1 MNCQRLAVASLTV
14 SRTKMAWTTGERSR
28 TRARAVLVAA
38 VTYLVFGLSFGATAQ
53 GAGIQAEQVLTE
65 PMTGNRGTRERVEV
79 GRWLQDERGRTRYD
93 FDEWTHI
100 VDPVARVEWKANSK
114 RGYFSAHELSLEQAR
129 NAVAAL
135 EPLGG
140 QGIDGMSTTDLGT
153 REVNGFLC
161 DGALHEI
168 VNSRRGLTIR
178 FELEEWFTN
187 AFGFPLRV
195 KRVFRM
201 HGRGGESTTELRNI
215 VLLKDDSF
223 EEHFRPNKDWREV
236 DGEVERINTGR
247 MGFFAKEA
255 KYGATTRIG
264 RRSDRRP
271 PSRDPFEN
279 LRKSTP

>member
-1 MNCQRLAVASLTV
+1 MKLRTTLLRVWRWPDEMGRQHLIVRLP
-14 SRTKMAWTTGERSR
+14 
-28 TRARAVLVAA
+28 ARAVFLAMGI
-38 VTYLVFGLSFGATAQ
+38 YLVCGLSFGATAQ

-65 PMTGNRGTRERVEV
+65 PMTGNRGTLERVEV

-114 RGYFSAHELSLEQAR
+114 RGYFSAHELSLEQAK

-153 REVNGFLC
+153 REVNGVTLS
-161 DGALHEI
+161 GGLHEI
-168 VNSRRGLTIR
+168 VDSRRGLTIR
-178 FELEEWFTN
+178 FELEEWFTT

-201 HGRGGESTTELRNI
+201 LGRGVESTMELRNI
-215 VLLKDDSF
+215 VLLKDNSL

-236 DGEVERINTGR
+236 DGEVQRLNTGR
-247 MGFFAKEA
+247 MGFFSKEA
-255 KYGATTRIG
+255 KYGATTRIA
-264 RRSDRRP
+264 RRSNRRS
-271 PSRDPFEN
+271 PSRHPFEN

>member
-1 MNCQRLAVASLTV
+1 MKLRTTLLRVWRWPDEMGRKYLIVRLP
-14 SRTKMAWTTGERSR
+14 
-28 TRARAVLVAA
+28 ARAVFLAMGI
-38 VTYLVFGLSFGATAQ
+38 YLVYGLSFGATAQ

-65 PMTGNRGTRERVEV
+65 PMTGNRGTREHVEV
-79 GRWLQDERGRTRYD
+79 GRWSQDERGRTRYD
-93 FDEWTHI
+93 FDAWTHI
-100 VDPVARVEWKANSK
+100 VDPVAQVEWRANSK
-114 RGYFSAHELSLEQAR
+114 RGYYSAHELSLEQAK

-153 REVNGFLC
+153 REVNGVTLS
-161 DGALHEI
+161 GALHEI
-168 VNSRRGLTIR
+168 VNSRSGLAMR

-201 HGRGGESTTELRNI
+201 LGRGVESTTELRNI
-215 VLLKDDSF
+215 VLLKDNEW

-236 DGEVERINTGR
+236 DGEVQRINTGR
-247 MGFFAKEA
+247 MGFFSKEA

-271 PSRDPFEN
+271 PSRDIFEN